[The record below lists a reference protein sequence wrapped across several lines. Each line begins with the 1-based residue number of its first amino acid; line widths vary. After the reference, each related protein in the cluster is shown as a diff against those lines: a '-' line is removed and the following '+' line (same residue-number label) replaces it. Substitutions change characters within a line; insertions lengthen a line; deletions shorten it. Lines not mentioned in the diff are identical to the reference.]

1 MDIEEVDIEGCPE
14 LKKFNFNCDDIIDE
28 DIPPPLPGRKEG
40 WFRMGVIGKSGSGK
54 TNLLRCLTERGGA
67 NKIYCK
73 RFSNVFY
80 ISPSIKTMD
89 NPPKLKNEN
98 FYTSLNELPKIFNKI
113 EKEDDYEG
121 RSLIIMDDVNHELKR
136 EGQDDVKR
144 LFCNNRHIG
153 RPIKNE
159 NGDIIEGG
167 AVSSIIIAQR
177 LNNLPRHIRSQI
189 SYWCIFD
196 PRHTKSELATI
207 FEELIHTDKKTYNE
221 LLRRVFDKK
230 PYNFL
235 FIDTNKGKIYNG
247 FNTEFILNANN
258 YL

>member
-1 MDIEEVDIEGCPE
+1 MDIEEINVKGCPE
-14 LKKFNFNCDDIIDE
+14 LKKFNFNCDDIIDA
-28 DIPPPLPGRKEG
+28 DIPNPLPGSNEG
-40 WFRMGVIGKSGSGK
+40 WFRMAVIGRSGSGK
-54 TNLLRCLTERGGA
+54 TNLLRCLTERGGK

-89 NPPKLKNEN
+89 NKPKLKEEN
-98 FYTSLNELPKIFNKI
+98 FYTTLNDLPKIYDKI

-121 RSLIIMDDVNHELKR
+121 RSLIIMDDINHELKR

-153 RPIKNE
+153 RPITNE
-159 NGDIIEGG
+159 NGDITEGG

-189 SYWCIFD
+189 THWCIFD
-196 PRHTKSELATI
+196 PRHTKSELQTI
-207 FEELIHTDKKTYNE
+207 FEELIHCDKKTYNE
-221 LLRRVFDKK
+221 VLNRVYKK
-230 PYNFL
+230 PYNFM
-235 FIDTNKGKIYNG
+235 FIDANKSKIYNG
-247 FNTEFILNANN
+247 FNTELKINSNN

>member
-1 MDIEEVDIEGCPE
+1 MDIEEIDIKGCPE

-28 DIPPPLPGRKEG
+28 DIPPPLPGSNEG

-54 TNLLRCLTERGGA
+54 
-67 NKIYCK
+67 
-73 RFSNVFY
+73 
-80 ISPSIKTMD
+80 IKTMD
-89 NPPKLKNEN
+89 NKPKLKEEN
-98 FYTSLNELPKIFNKI
+98 FYTTLNDLPAIFNKI
-113 EKEDDYEG
+113 ENEDDYEG
-121 RSLIIMDDVNHELKR
+121 RSLIIMDDINHELKR

-153 RPIKNE
+153 RPITNE
-159 NGDIIEGG
+159 NGDITEGG

-189 SYWCIFD
+189 THWCIFD

-207 FEELIHTDKKTYNE
+207 FEELIHCDKKTYNE
-221 LLRRVFDKK
+221 ILHRVYKK
-230 PYNFL
+230 PYNFM
-235 FIDTNKGKIYNG
+235 FIDTNKSKIYNG
-247 FNTEFILNANN
+247 FDKELKITANN